1 MAKRGLWFKFGEES
15 MLEARKLSAQVKQDQ
30 AGKLWSWL
38 SVLVFLATM
47 AVVASVWIGLN
58 FQAPPPDKSQEKMT
72 LAHAQALST
81 VSNLNGMLAPDQEL
95 TPELIQQLA
104 AFSSH

>member
-1 MAKRGLWFKFGEES
+1 MAKHGLWFKFGEES

-47 AVVASVWIGLN
+47 AVVASV
-58 FQAPPPDKSQEKMT
+58 
-72 LAHAQALST
+72 
-81 VSNLNGMLAPDQEL
+81 
-95 TPELIQQLA
+95 
-104 AFSSH
+104 